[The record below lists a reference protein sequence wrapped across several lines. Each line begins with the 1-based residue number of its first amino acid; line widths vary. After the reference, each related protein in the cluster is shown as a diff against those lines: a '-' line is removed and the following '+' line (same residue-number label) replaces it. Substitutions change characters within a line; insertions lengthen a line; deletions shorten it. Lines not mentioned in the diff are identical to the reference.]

1 MSESIIQVR
10 RLPGLPGTKPT
21 MRFEKLDG
29 EMMWEAPMDAR
40 IEQILAGRWQCKLRI
55 RVERGEAEV
64 LGEAKE

>member
-10 RLPGLPGTKPT
+10 RLPSMPGTRPT

-40 IEQILAGRWQCKLRI
+40 IEKILAGRWQCKLRI
-55 RVERGEAEV
+55 QVDAGQAEV